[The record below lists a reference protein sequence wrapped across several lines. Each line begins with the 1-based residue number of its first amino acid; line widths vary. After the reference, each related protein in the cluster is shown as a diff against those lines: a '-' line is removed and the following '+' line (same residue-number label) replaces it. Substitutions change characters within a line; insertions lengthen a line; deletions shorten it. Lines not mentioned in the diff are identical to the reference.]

1 MSVSKYLRKPSRS
14 SLPLLLGQQV
24 RPLSFVLPLSSSA
37 SEECT
42 KPSATQDSE
51 KDKFKSREES
61 LISSFKQCFDI
72 RDLTRIHAQLFKTGF
87 DQHVFVAG
95 RIISFCSVSEHGS
108 MDYAYAVFEEIQ
120 WPDGFLF
127 NTMIRGF
134 GRTNRT
140 EEAFSMYKRM
150 MNKGKAADNFTF
162 CFLLKICGQST
173 AIELGEQLHCCI
185 LKQGLESHS
194 FVRNTLIHM
203 YGLFKDMATARQ
215 LFEEMPNSTDLVSW
229 NTLLDGYVHCG
240 QYEEARNMFLRMQR
254 SGFRPDEATFVVVL
268 SACSELGNLDFGTW
282 VHSVIRSSI
291 LDQSIS
297 VSNSLID
304 MYAKCGTID
313 KALQVFEDMK
323 DRNTVSWN
331 SMILGI
337 AMHGHSGE
345 ALKLFDRMLESSKP
359 YNEPNDITFLGVL
372 CACSHG
378 GLVDLGRRYF
388 DTMQRDYG
396 ISPTIRHFGCMVDL
410 LGRAGLVRE
419 AYEVIRNM
427 PMESNAVVWRTLL
440 GACRLHGDLELGE
453 IAKKSLA
460 QLEPDHSSDFVL
472 LSHMYA
478 SKDQWN
484 NVFDL
489 REAMTGRGVQKP
501 QPGNCLINIIPNIA
515 W

>member
-1 MSVSKYLRKPSRS
+1 MSVSKYLRKPSPS
-14 SLPLLLGQQV
+14 SVLLLLGHRV
-24 RPLSFVLPLSSSA
+24 LRPLSSVLPPPPP

-42 KPSATQDSE
+42 IASAPHENSE
-51 KDKFKSREES
+51 SREES
-61 LISSFKQCFDI
+61 LISLFKQCSNI
-72 RDLTRIHAQLFKTGF
+72 RDLTRIHAQIIKTGF
-87 DQHVFVAG
+87 DQHVYVVG
-95 RIISFCSVSEHGS
+95 RIISFHSVSEQGS
-108 MDYAYAVFEEIQ
+108 MDYASSVFHEMQ

-140 EEAFSMYKRM
+140 EEAFSMYQRM
-150 MNKGKAADNFTF
+150 RNKGKPADNFTF

-173 AIELGEQLHCCI
+173 AVELGEQLHCCI
-185 LKQGLESHS
+185 LKNGLESHV

-203 YGLFKDMATARQ
+203 YGLFKDMSTARK
-215 LFEEMPNSTDLVSW
+215 LFEEMPNATDLVSW
-229 NTLLDGYVHCG
+229 NTLLDGYVHCA
-240 QYEEARNMFLRMQR
+240 QYEEAQAMFLRMQR
-254 SGFRPDEATFVVVL
+254 SSEFRPDEATFVVVL

-282 VHSVIRSSI
+282 VHSVIGSSI

-313 KALQVFEDMK
+313 KALQVFENMK

-331 SMILGI
+331 SMILGL

-345 ALKLFDRMLESSKP
+345 ALQLFDRMLGCGKP

-378 GLVDLGRRYF
+378 GLVDQGRRYF
-388 DTMQRDYG
+388 DSMQRDYG
-396 ISPTIRHFGCMVDL
+396 ISPTVRHFGCMVDL

-419 AYEVIRNM
+419 AYELIRNM

-440 GACRLHGDLELGE
+440 GACRLHGDLKLGE
-453 IAKKSLA
+453 IAKKHLA

-478 SKDQWN
+478 GKDQWN
-484 NVFDL
+484 DVFYL
-489 REAMTGRGVQKP
+489 REAMKGGGVQKP
-501 QPGNCLINIIPNIA
+501 QPGNSIPNLA